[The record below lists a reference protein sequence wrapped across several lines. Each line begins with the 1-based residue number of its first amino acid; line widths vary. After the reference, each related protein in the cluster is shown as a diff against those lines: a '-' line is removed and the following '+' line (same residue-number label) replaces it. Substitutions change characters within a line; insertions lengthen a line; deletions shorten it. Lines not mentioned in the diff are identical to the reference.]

1 MQNKKQVF
9 TWPFSILVI
18 TVSFLSVL
26 VVLQQVQA
34 AWLEP
39 NYLPGD
45 TALSN
50 NFVFTPLVQNLELG
64 GKNITGNGNININ
77 GSASFSSL
85 TVGGV
90 PVSGGGG
97 GAGSADWAILSGA
110 LYYTTSTG
118 SGKVGIGTNNPNRL
132 LHLYK
137 DSGDNAELNIQSN
150 SGAGNHWSIYN
161 DRDTDQLRFW
171 KSAGD
176 NVLTLGAN
184 GRVGLGTTPDNS
196 NMLRTRTATAGV
208 VGLYG
213 ENSSTDWSFLPNLNP
228 NNIGVKGVAN
238 NTALGGVGVYGV
250 GYHGVKG
257 SGYYGI
263 YGEAASVD
271 SGSAGVYGK
280 QGVGSFAAYLDGN
293 VIVTG
298 NLTVSNAGRYLQIT
312 NGTGAPA
319 SGCTAGGHNGRLYVD
334 TTVASPKLYV
344 CVNLSWRPISL

>member
-1 MQNKKQVF
+1 MQNKKKVF
-9 TWPFSILVI
+9 TWPLSILVI

-26 VVLQQVQA
+26 AVLKQVEA

-45 TALSN
+45 ASLSN

-85 TVGGV
+85 TVDGV

-137 DSGDNAELNIQSN
+137 DSGDNAELDIQSN

-161 DRDTDQLRFW
+161 HRGTDELRFW

-184 GRVGLGTTPDNS
+184 GRVGVGTAPDDS
-196 NMLRTRTATAGV
+196 NILRTRTATAGV

-213 ENSSTDWSFLPNLNP
+213 ENSAIDWSFVPNLNP
-228 NNIGVKGVAN
+228 NNVGVKGVAN
-238 NTALGGVGVYGV
+238 NTVLGGVGVYGL

-257 SGYYGI
+257 VGGNGGAGI
-263 YGEAASVD
+263 YGEA
-271 SGSAGVYGK
+271 SAGGIGVRGVQGPGSYAAQFDGEVAFNGNARVALPGYFTISNGLGAPTVGDCSTFTYGRI
-280 QGVGSFAAYLDGN
+280 YLDRQN
-293 VIVTG
+293 F
-298 NLTVSNAGRYLQIT
+298 
-312 NGTGAPA
+312 
-319 SGCTAGGHNGRLYVD
+319 RLYVC
-334 TTVASPKLYV
+334 TGVTGWKSTLL
-344 CVNLSWRPISL
+344 N